1 MGIFIDRIVE
11 ICHQVDCVPLPSY
24 HDKSY
29 HDPHTTNMAERLI
42 QDWLDVPQNGEETSL
57 KEEKLITELA
67 GCELAYSV
75 RTRHY

>member
-1 MGIFIDRIVE
+1 
-11 ICHQVDCVPLPSY
+11 
-24 HDKSY
+24 
-29 HDPHTTNMAERLI
+29 MAERLI